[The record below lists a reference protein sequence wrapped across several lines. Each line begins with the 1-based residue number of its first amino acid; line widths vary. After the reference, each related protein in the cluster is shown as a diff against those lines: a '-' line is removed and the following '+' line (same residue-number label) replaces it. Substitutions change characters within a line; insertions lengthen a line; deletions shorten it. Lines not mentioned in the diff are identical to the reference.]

1 MSRIIQILIK
11 NHVFF
16 LFIILQ
22 FISFKILINHN
33 LIIESGFSK
42 ISTEISGFIFE
53 KQTNIKEYFWLKET
67 NTELLKEQKML
78 LEEIE
83 NLKKLTSLNDS
94 LLNDSTENQSTII
107 QAKIVKN
114 TWRKK
119 NNFIIINSGST
130 SNITPNLGVVNNNN
144 LIGMTY
150 TISENFSTIIS
161 LLNTDFTVS
170 AKIKHSGHYGSL
182 SWDGNNFQLI
192 ELNDIPK
199 HAKIN
204 IGDTIVTSGYSNTFP
219 ENINVGVIEKCLI
232 EEKTNFLTISVRL
245 FADFTSI
252 KHAYVLKSNL
262 KEERV
267 LIEKTLLN

>member
-1 MSRIIQILIK
+1 
-11 NHVFF
+11 
-16 LFIILQ
+16 
-22 FISFKILINHN
+22 

-42 ISTEISGFIFE
+42 ISTEISGFLFE
-53 KQTNIKEYFWLKET
+53 KETSIKEYFWLKEV
-67 NTELLKEQKML
+67 NAELLKEQKIL

-83 NLKKLTSLNDS
+83 GLKTLASLNHS
-94 LLNDSTENQSTII
+94 LLNDSIENPSTMI

-114 TWRKK
+114 TWQKK
-119 NNFIIINSGST
+119 NNFIVISGGSKN
-130 SNITPNLGVVNNNN
+130 NITSNLGVVNNNN

-161 LLNTDFTVS
+161 LLNTDFMVS
-170 AKIKHSGHYGSL
+170 AKIKNSGYYGSL
-182 SWDGNNFQLI
+182 NWNGDNFQLI
-192 ELNDIPK
+192 ELKDIPK

-204 IGDTIVTSGYSNTFP
+204 IGDTIITSGYSNTFP
-219 ENINVGVIEKCLI
+219 ENINIGVIEKCVI
-232 EEKTNFLTISVRL
+232 EDKTNFVNISVKL

-252 KHAYVLKSNL
+252 KHVYILKSNL

>member
-33 LIIESGFSK
+33 LIIESSFSK
-42 ISTEISGFIFE
+42 KSTEISGFLFE
-53 KQTNIKEYFWLKET
+53 KETSIKEYFSLKES
-67 NTELLKEQKML
+67 NAELLKEQNIL

-83 NLKKLTSLNDS
+83 NLKRLASGNHS
-94 LLNDSTENQSTII
+94 LLNDSIENLSTII

-114 TWRKK
+114 TWQKN
-119 NNFIIINSGST
+119 NNFIIISGGST
-130 SNITPNLGVVNNNN
+130 NNITSNLGVINNNN
-144 LIGMTY
+144 LIGITY
-150 TISENFSTIIS
+150 TISENFSTIMS
-161 LLNTDFTVS
+161 LLNTDLMVS
-170 AKIKHSGHYGSL
+170 AKIKNSGHYGSL
-182 SWDGNNFQLI
+182 NWNGDNFQLI
-192 ELNDIPK
+192 DLKDIPK

-219 ENINVGVIEKCLI
+219 ENINIGVIEKCII
-232 EEKTNFLTISVRL
+232 EDKTNFLNISVKL

-252 KHAYVLKSNL
+252 QHVYILKSNL